1 MSSTAQEEA
10 LACLA
15 CAGRQEIGADFTRG
29 DLLQL
34 MIQGKKSKTQENPI
48 HPKNSEVWKN
58 VVIDRLEGEL
68 QQWGLENN
76 AHPNKDLIKWLDS
89 SVAIANSLFT
99 DSKSTLKSSKT
110 YKFLHFDTI
119 KKSPNLG
126 VNFKE
131 VFVRILSKIQV
142 AAKAPNAK
150 EFFDGATAAIY
161 SDSEF
166 KFNDDK
172 WNPADMYAV
181 DVSKEQQWNSNI
193 KDFDTD
199 RPISHS
205 ASKPWNSSSRSSLTG
220 DLENFAGEVRSGKY
234 PGNLKARIEI
244 VLGMQDVYAYNKMI
258 NYGMKKGEFVPIS
271 LKLSTE
277 SNPAVDYSSVTEPKD
292 VLKYFQMKVTPLK
305 WSYRAENQNA
315 ECFFKMEGVPG
326 SNGEWNYTIRQSQSS
341 EKWLDN
347 MTNFKLTKPEGG
359 GKGASA
365 FAGSA
370 ALSIVTKISRMSGG
384 RAAFAQLNR
393 KRTEL
398 WKKYTPPGMKNP
410 TKGVFYSHTAS
421 KIHGLT
427 NYKVF
432 DTLHKVHT
440 KQMKDAAKNELKR
453 DQVGFDRRIS
463 EAGTLAQAKKSKIL
477 NEDPTGVLNDI
488 KMWAEYAEW
497 LSESGDIKTTQRGF
511 LKQALGNSQFNET
524 VKRERSRLAK
534 KGPYN
539 ITLSSVQAN
548 YMKRKIQAYEVAWLI
563 DHASTSN
570 PLTVE
575 MRNNILKSIWLY
587 AASKGFMIFRKN
599 NVKAYLLSGPY
610 LKCAA

>member
-15 CAGRQEIGADFTRG
+15 CAGRQEIGAGFTRG

-58 VVIDRLEGEL
+58 VVIGRLKGEL
-68 QQWGLENN
+68 QEWGLQNN
-76 AHPNKDLIKWLDS
+76 ANPDKDLIKWLDS
-89 SVAIANSLFT
+89 SVSIANSLYT
-99 DSKSTLKSSKT
+99 DSKSTLSSSKT
-110 YKFLHFDTI
+110 YKFLHFDTVENR
-119 KKSPNLG
+119 PNLG
-126 VNFKE
+126 VDFKK
-131 VFVRILSKIQV
+131 VFVKILSKIKT

-150 EFFDGATAAIY
+150 QFFDGATAAVY
-161 SDSEF
+161 SDSGF
-166 KFNDDK
+166 KMMPDK

-181 DVSKEQQWNSNI
+181 EVSKEKEWNSNI
-193 KDFDTD
+193 KEFDSD
-199 RPISHS
+199 RPITHN
-205 ASKPWNSSSRSSLTG
+205 ASKPWNSSARSSLTG
-220 DLENFAGEVRSGKY
+220 DLESFAEEVRSGKY
-234 PGNLKARIEI
+234 PGALKERVDI
-244 VLGMQDVYAYNKMI
+244 VLGMQDLYAYNKMI
-258 NYGMKKGEFVPIS
+258 DYGMKEGEFVPIS

-277 SNPAVDYSSVTEPKD
+277 PNPAVDDSSVTEPKD

-305 WSYRAENQNA
+305 WIYKAENQLA
-315 ECFFKMEGVPG
+315 ECLFKIEGVSG
-326 SNGEWNYTIRQSQSS
+326 SNGEWNYTIRQTQSS
-341 EKWLDN
+341 EKFVDN
-347 MTNFKLTKPEGG
+347 ISNFKKKNAP
-359 GKGASA
+359 A

-370 ALSIVTKISRMSGG
+370 AMSIVTKISRMSGG
-384 RAAFAQLNR
+384 RAAFAKLNK
-393 KRTEL
+393 KRSEL
-398 WKKYTPPGMKNP
+398 WKKYTPEGMRNP
-410 TKGVFYSHTAS
+410 TKGVFYSHTVS
-421 KIHGLT
+421 KTHGLT

-432 DTLHKVHT
+432 DTLHTVHT

-453 DQVGFDRRIS
+453 EQIGFERRIS
-463 EAGTLAQAKKSKIL
+463 GAGTLEKAKKSKIR

-497 LSESGDIKTTQRGF
+497 LSESGDVKTTQRGF

-524 VKRERSRLAK
+524 VKRERSRLAT

-570 PLTVE
+570 PLTVK